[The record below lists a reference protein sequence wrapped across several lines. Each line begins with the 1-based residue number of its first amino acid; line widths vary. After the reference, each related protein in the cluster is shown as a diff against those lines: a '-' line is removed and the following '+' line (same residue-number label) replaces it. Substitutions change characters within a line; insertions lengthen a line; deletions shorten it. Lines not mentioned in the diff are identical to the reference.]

1 MARCVRI
8 DRWLDVRVRRPFSR
22 VRLSAA
28 KPEAGRPFTK
38 HDQPNGER
46 RDRICPTNV
55 ELRRGGE
62 PNQTEERKERTDGG
76 EEAIGAEC
84 ATAKTDRNASLQQCE
99 RWLHD
104 ERGAEEQKAKIAP
117 FRVHPCSERLC

>member
-1 MARCVRI
+1 
-8 DRWLDVRVRRPFSR
+8 LDVRARQPFSR
-22 VRLSAA
+22 ERLSAA

-46 RDRICPTNV
+46 RDRICPTNA

-84 ATAKTDRNASLQQCE
+84 AAAETDRNASLQQCE

-104 ERGAEEQKAKIAP
+104 ERGAEERKANIAP
-117 FRVHPCSERLC
+117 FRVHPCSERLY